1 MVKTS
6 SFVFFGFF
14 SLLTI
19 LLKALLA
26 NLGFMPIKFEISSS
40 GCCNSIPN
48 FANSSVE
55 KSFMLNVTI
64 KSAFH
69 LIAQARTCLSS
80 LSLSLTLDIKSSKF
94 STLASGKAKFIALT
108 V

>member
-48 FANSSVE
+48 LANSLVE

-80 LSLSLTLDIKSSKF
+80 LSLSLIPDIKSSKF